1 MIEPPTHALVL
12 EYLDGRDLTA
22 ALALPTP
29 AGFLMQV
36 ASGVAG
42 GMAYLHSERV
52 MHRDLKGGNVLLGA
66 AGEVKITDFG
76 LCVRAPDD
84 TRRGDPSPH
93 LTLTLTLTLTPSA
106 EPQP

>member
-1 MIEPPTHALVL
+1 ML

-52 MHRDLKGGNVLLGA
+52 MHRDLKVRVRVRVRVR
-66 AGEVKITDFG
+66 VKG
-76 LCVRAPDD
+76 
-84 TRRGDPSPH
+84 
-93 LTLTLTLTLTPSA
+93 
-106 EPQP
+106 